1 MLNLKFIEAE
11 QVNLAPAD
19 RLPEKYACSIEHEG
33 HTLIGRVC
41 AGLDE
46 DNGEEATLHAIVYLE
61 REQETGTTITSVLD
75 KSITKTQAKV
85 RDLHRLMRSV
95 SIFTCSECGHIFPA
109 TTSPMGRD
117 PSICGSCYQ
126 TKQSALVERVLL
138 AELETLATNESEA
151 VRALQKGGTV
161 TVLVRLTDE
170 ITEADMPAIYG
181 EQPSAELAMYSY
193 METIAFSPSIVPL
206 GDVLAFFAAKEITF
220 VGKPLQL
227 RTEAFLQITRQRLAC
242 IRDLI
247 GAIDGTPLGAARH
260 LVQEMHQ
267 VRNRARHGLQDIV
280 ATVH

>member
-19 RLPEKYACSIEHEG
+19 SLPEKYACSIEHEG
-33 HTLIGRVC
+33 HTLVGRVC

-61 REQETGTTITSVLD
+61 REQSTGSTIASVLD
-75 KSITKTQAKV
+75 KSITKTRAKV

-109 TTSPMGRD
+109 TPSPMGRD
-117 PSICGSCYQ
+117 PTICGSCYQ
-126 TKQSALVERVLL
+126 EEHSVIVEKILI

-151 VRALQKGGTV
+151 MKALQKGGAV

-170 ITEADMPAIYG
+170 ITESDMPAIYG
-181 EQPSAELAMYSY
+181 EQPSAELAIYSY
-193 METIAFSPSIVPL
+193 METIAFAPKSVPL
-206 GDVLAFFAAKEITF
+206 GDIRAFFAAKGITF

-227 RTEAFLQITRQRLAC
+227 STEAFLQITRQRLAC
-242 IRDLI
+242 VKDLVSS
-247 GAIDGTPLGAARH
+247 IDGTNLGAARH
-260 LVQEMHQ
+260 LVQEMHK
-267 VRNRARHGLQDIV
+267 VGNRALHGLGDIV